1 MMLKS
6 VCQRVMVWWWV
17 TAVLITLIAAPTAP
31 PVLAG
36 DCVPSSSSTCSG

>member
-1 MMLKS
+1 MMLRN
-6 VCQRVMVWWWV
+6 VLQRVTRWWLV

-36 DCVPSSSSTCSG
+36 DCVPSSSSSCTG